1 MVGVYFGGA
10 AEGEADPHV
19 AVKIDHMTYSFPFN
33 TKRPDVLSAILK
45 QQPKN
50 IKNFSADLISVFHFQ
65 QDNYWA
71 GV

>member
-1 MVGVYFGGA
+1 MIGVYFGGA

-45 QQPKN
+45 QQPK
-50 IKNFSADLISVFHFQ
+50 KHQKLQRGFDISVPFST
-65 QDNYWA
+65 
-71 GV
+71 G